1 MEYPKGLDPYNAR
14 QHLLHHAYSPLI
26 SIQSSINADKLA
38 QAIAS
43 TEDISILQLLK
54 PYGNNSKYNI
64 PNQVYKITNT
74 QLITKNY
81 PSFPVRFEPP
91 LPELISIKSG
101 TTRESGTGTTSSSN
115 QTTSEGAVVPLN
127 QLFSIGT
134 LELLLRHK
142 ANEESGTRTS
152 DLYLGFF
159 DKVITSNHI
168 VPFETF
174 NHPIAQIFVIDYA
187 QDSLEYLRKQIVL
200 FRNYNFPK
208 FFQINDLHMH
218 SFILYDPNA
227 VSQQEI
233 IAFEQELHTMLNM
246 NATLFPIPSPLS
258 FQQDEE
264 TISISLEENSTIEED
279 LQRISLKTLS
289 NEIKVPLSVDQI
301 LRSKLNEYINKYL
314 IPHMEQKIRHW
325 DDQIL
330 QPKKSIANKFFSA
343 SRRLFNN
350 EINSN
355 IGFNSHENYYH
366 KSSPEQA
373 VRKLAD
379 WSLILK
385 DFKYAYSTYDLIK
398 KDFTNDKA
406 WVYVASSQEMC
417 IVSLLLAQT
426 QQSNSNHRP
435 DKNTLRKVRHDIVE
449 PYIDNLSYTFKSR
462 LNLKSYSSRAH
473 LVVIELLLC
482 MCNAFNISWWWTD
495 LIEKY
500 ILKCIAEFDTQLA
513 VGKPAVI
520 RAILYERL
528 GYTVGSSVYLNLENS
543 FLLDKFFDRVAE
555 SRTLDTT
562 KEEPRAETDDGKE
575 EQEGDEDNES
585 GMFVNEQKI
594 KVPTN
599 ATIVGLSRFRK
610 SAMWYLLSI
619 KEWSLLQ
626 NKAQIEALL
635 TNTDLVYNTK
645 EKDAWYTRK
654 DLLLGYILNQVE
666 KQTESG

>member
-1 MEYPKGLDPYNAR
+1 MEYPKGLDPYNSR

-26 SIQSSINADKLA
+26 SIQSSISADTLA

-43 TEDISILQLLK
+43 TQDISILQLFK
-54 PYGNNSKYNI
+54 PYGNNSKYSI
-64 PNQVYKITNT
+64 SNQVFKITNT

-81 PSFPVRFEPP
+81 PSFPIRFEPP

-101 TTRESGTGTTSSSN
+101 TTRESSSTNAST
-115 QTTSEGAVVPLN
+115 QSVSEGSGGIVSLN

-134 LELLLRHK
+134 LELLLKHK
-142 ANEESGTRTS
+142 ANEASDKGTGTGTS

-174 NHPIAQIFVIDYA
+174 NHPITQIFVVDYA
-187 QDSLEYLRKQIVL
+187 QDSLEYLREQIVH
-200 FRNYNFPK
+200 FRNFNFPK
-208 FFQINDLHMH
+208 FFQINDLLMH
-218 SFILYDPNA
+218 SFVFYDPNT

-233 IAFEQELHTMLNM
+233 IAFEQELYTMLNM
-246 NATLFPIPSPLS
+246 NATLFPIQA
-258 FQQDEE
+258 FTQEVE

-279 LQRISLKTLS
+279 LQRISLKSQST
-289 NEIKVPLSVDQI
+289 NIKIPLSVDQI
-301 LRSKLNEYINKYL
+301 LRTKLNEFIKKYL
-314 IPHMEQKIRHW
+314 IPHMEQKIRYW

-373 VRKLAD
+373 IRKLAD

-426 QQSNSNHRP
+426 QQSNSNLRP

-449 PYIDNLSYTFKSR
+449 PYMDNLSYTFKSR

-500 ILKCIAEFDTQLA
+500 ILKCIAEFDIQLPI
-513 VGKPAVI
+513 GKPAVT

-528 GYTVGSSVYLNLENS
+528 GFTVGSSIYLNLENT
-543 FLLDKFFDRVAE
+543 FLLDKFFDRVK
-555 SRTLDTT
+555 TITD
-562 KEEPRAETDDGKE
+562 KEDDDD
-575 EQEGDEDNES
+575 QEAGTFINEH
-585 GMFVNEQKI
+585 KI
-594 KVPTN
+594 KAPIN

-626 NKAQIEALL
+626 NKHQIETLL
-635 TNTDLVYNTK
+635 TNVELVYDPK
-645 EKDAWYTRK
+645 QKDEWYTRK
-654 DLLLGYILNQVE
+654 DLLLGYILNQVG
-666 KQTESG
+666 KHPDA